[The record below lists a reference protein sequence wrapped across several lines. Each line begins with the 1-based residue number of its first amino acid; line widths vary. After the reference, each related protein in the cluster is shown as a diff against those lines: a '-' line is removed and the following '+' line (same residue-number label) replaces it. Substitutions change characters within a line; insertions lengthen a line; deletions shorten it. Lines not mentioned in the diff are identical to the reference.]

1 MLSSTW
7 TDAVDGAIILIAIGL
22 ARLIGT
28 ERV

>member
-7 TDAVDGAIILIAIGL
+7 TDADGAIILIAIGL